1 MKQLIVNA
9 DDFGIHHEVNQ
20 AVYMA
25 FHKGILTST
34 SLMAGGRAF
43 SEAAGMALAMPRL
56 GTGVHLTLVGGL
68 PTVLPAREVPSLTW
82 EEGHLCRS
90 YKELLERDMKGLIRR
105 EDVYREWDG
114 QIRKILDAGISI
126 THMDGHQH
134 LHMWPRF
141 FPIALSLAVQYH
153 IPCMRVP
160 AESLSFGAG
169 FSSPLRMASRDVLTV
184 LSRRNRKKLVQ
195 AGILSNDWFWG
206 MICGGRLTEKRVLQI
221 AGKLRDGTSEIMCH
235 PSADEA
241 VMEEC
246 FHWGY
251 HGSRELEALLSPEVM
266 NAVREKKIR
275 LISYRDLAEE
285 QQAGEY

>member
-43 SEAAGMALAMPRL
+43 SEAAGMALAMPSM

-68 PTVLPAREVPSLTW
+68 PSVLPPEEVPSLTW
-82 EEGHLCRS
+82 EDGCLCRS
-90 YKELLERDMKGLIRR
+90 YGELLERDMKGRIRAD
-105 EDVYREWDG
+105 DVYREWDA
-114 QIRKILDAGISI
+114 QIRKIMAAGISI

-141 FPIALSLAVQYH
+141 FPIALTLAMKYH
-153 IPCMRVP
+153 IPCMRIP
-160 AESLSFGAG
+160 AESFFFGAG
-169 FSSPLRMASRDVLTV
+169 LSSPVRTAARDALTV
-184 LSRRNRKKLVQ
+184 LSRRNRKKLAP

-206 MICGGRLTEKRVLQI
+206 MIDGGHLTEKRVLQI
-221 AGKLRDGTSEIMCH
+221 MGRLRDGTSEIMCH

-241 VMEEC
+241 AMEAC

-251 HGSRELEALLSPEVM
+251 HGSRELEALLSPEVRA
-266 NAVREKKIR
+266 AVREKRIR

-285 QQAGEY
+285 QQSGEY